1 MQRIGMQRMGQRIWL
16 ILLCCSALLLVG
28 CQLKPQ
34 AQGLQSSHWT
44 AQHYQRQDQVEV
56 QWKDK
61 SFSFLLYQQQQGQQL
76 SLVGLGL
83 TGQPLFAL
91 QFDGQQVKVQQ
102 RIQQMRLLPFEFVV
116 RDILFATYPNFSQ
129 LGQQAVSI
137 EHSANHQRVFIG
149 GKSILQIQ
157 QQEKLIELDNLQVP
171 YRMTLSPI
179 ENTLNADQP
188 KQAVQP

>member
-1 MQRIGMQRMGQRIWL
+1 MQRIWASL
-16 ILLCCSALLLVG
+16 VCCSVLLFTG
-28 CQLKPQ
+28 CQLTPH
-34 AQGLQSSHWT
+34 AQGLQSSHWP

-83 TGQPLFAL
+83 TGQALFQL

-102 RIQQMRLLPFEFVV
+102 RIDQMRLLPFEFVV
-116 RDILFATYPNFSQ
+116 RDILFATYPEFAT
-129 LGQQAVSI
+129 LGQQGVTVENDTDQQQVLI
-137 EHSANHQRVFIG
+137 QQKV
-149 GKSILQIQ
+149 ILQIR
-157 QQEKLIELDNLQVP
+157 KNGNAIELDNVQVP

-179 ENTLNADQP
+179 ENTLNSDQP
-188 KQAVQP
+188 EQGRQP

>member
-1 MQRIGMQRMGQRIWL
+1 MQRIWL
-16 ILLCCSALLLVG
+16 SLLCCSALLMGG
-28 CQLKPQ
+28 CQLTPH
-34 AQGLQSSHWT
+34 AQGLQSNHWT

-61 SFSFLLYQQQQGQQL
+61 SFSFLLFQQQQGQQL
-76 SLVGLGL
+76 SLIGLGL

-116 RDILFATYPNFSQ
+116 RDILFATYPSFSQ

-137 EHSANHQRVFIG
+137 EHSVNHQRVFIG
-149 GKSILQIQ
+149 EKSVLQIQ
-157 QQEKLIELDNLQVP
+157 KQENLIELDNLQVP

-179 ENTLNADQP
+179 ENTLNADQSEP
-188 KQAVQP
+188 VERP